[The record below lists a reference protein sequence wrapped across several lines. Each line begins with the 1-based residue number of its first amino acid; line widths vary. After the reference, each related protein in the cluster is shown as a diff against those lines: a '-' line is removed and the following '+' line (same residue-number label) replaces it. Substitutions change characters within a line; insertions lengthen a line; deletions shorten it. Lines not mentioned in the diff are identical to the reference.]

1 MLSASLAPSIKILLI
16 VSFVYFIFCQL
27 GKKTM
32 KILLFFQGQAMFSI
46 AREKQEKKLY
56 LSCDNGNGGKAH
68 KETSLIASIS

>member
-1 MLSASLAPSIKILLI
+1 
-16 VSFVYFIFCQL
+16 
-27 GKKTM
+27 M

-56 LSCDNGNGGKAH
+56 LSCDNEKGGKAH